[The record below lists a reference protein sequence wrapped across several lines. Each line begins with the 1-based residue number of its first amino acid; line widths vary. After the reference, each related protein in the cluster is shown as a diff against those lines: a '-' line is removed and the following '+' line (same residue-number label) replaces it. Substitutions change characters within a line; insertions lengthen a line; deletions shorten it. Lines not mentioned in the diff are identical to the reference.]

1 MRRNYLSGG
10 AIKTTSTP
18 YLMNPIK
25 KKPLPTEINTG
36 IAGRKKP
43 IMSKE
48 RFIGLRNKG
57 LSLEQIQK
65 FESGYVP
72 KKQNFLQRRTELD
85 TKHAETYKPTF
96 PIQAGQETLLSAPL
110 KAVGNIPSSA
120 FQLGKAITGAV
131 TKPVETIK
139 GLGGLVSGI
148 VQKGAEKVITAF
160 EPKLKEPLKQ
170 VPETEEGEM
179 AKMVGQS
186 LKQRYGSLDAVQRTV
201 GNDPVGFALDV
212 LATAQA
218 GASAAGKTSQLNRA
232 IAKTGQAGA
241 KAIQKIAKPI
251 SKITKPIRKIPEELI
266 TGTIGTLTGKGTEVF
281 KQALKPTN
289 EFFDAIRGKTSG
301 SKIVD
306 IADEGFKQIQSQ
318 RNKQYV
324 DDIGR
329 ISKNNPKALDISPVT
344 NSVDDILKQFNIK
357 RTADGLDLSRS
368 ALVDKAKTIES
379 LVNNIDDWGTKIGD
393 RSIKG
398 VDMLK
403 QQIGSFYSNDPQLN
417 KLVSSFYNKTKGVL
431 SDVPEYSKAMGK
443 YEGYSKFINELKF
456 SLGTGKNLT
465 IEQKLTKIRQLL
477 SDNKDYRR
485 VLAQEFKTMTNKDL
499 LQMVS
504 GYQLRPFS
512 PSGLGKFI
520 TVGSGA
526 GFGMA
531 GNIPAL
537 IGTAMGSSPRIM
549 GELLSTIGITG
560 QKSKMIINALGN
572 IKSTAIPT
580 AGLLRR
586 VIQKKD

>member
-218 GASAAGKTSQLNRA
+218 GASAAGKTKQLNQL
-232 IAKTGQAGA
+232 ISKTGKAGA
-241 KAIQKIAKPI
+241 KVVKAVTEPIA
-251 SKITKPIRKIPEELI
+251 KITKPIRKLPEELI
-266 TGTIGTLTGKGTEVF
+266 TGAIGKVTGKGQEAF
-281 KQALKPTN
+281 KQALKPRK
-289 EFFDAIRGKTSG
+289 EYYDAIRGKTTG
-301 SKIVD
+301 SEISRVAK
-306 IADEGFKQIQSQ
+306 EGL
-318 RNKQYV
+318 
-324 DDIGR
+324 DDISRARGKEYT
-329 ISKNNPKALDISPVT
+329 SAMKNMAKTNTKSYDISPVRNT
-344 NSVDDILKQFNIK
+344 LSQTLDDFGIK
-357 RTADGLDLSRS
+357 VTDEGLDFSRS
-368 ALVDKAKTIES
+368 S
-379 LVNNIDDWGTKIGD
+379 LAGQEKKVEAIVNNIDDWGATKGD
-393 RSIKG
+393 RSVAG
-398 VDMLK
+398 LDTLK
-403 QQIGSFYSNDPQLN
+403 RRLRGFRGTDPTMN
-417 KLVSSFYNKTKGVL
+417 AFVEKVNSSVRNIL
-431 SDVPEYSKAMGK
+431 DDIPEYSQAMKK
-443 YEGYSKFINELKF
+443 YGDYSDFINEMKKSF
-456 SLGTGKNLT
+456 GVGRNLSDDQ
-465 IEQKLTKIRQLL
+465 IMTKVKQML
-477 SDNKDYRR
+477 SDNQQYKRQ
-485 VLAQEFKTMTNKDL
+485 LSAEFKTMTGKDL
-499 LQMVS
+499 TQMIS
-504 GYQLRPFS
+504 GYQLRPFA
-512 PSGLGKFI
+512 PSGIGGI
-520 TVGSGA
+520 VGTVGG
-526 GFGMA
+526 
-531 GNIPAL
+531 
-537 IGTAMGSSPRIM
+537 IGLGIGSANLPVIIGSLVGTSPRLW
-549 GELLSTIGITG
+549 GELLGAIGVTGEKAKTIM
-560 QKSKMIINALGN
+560 SALGKTKAN
-572 IKSTAIPT
+572 VVPATSLIKRAKPN
-580 AGLLRR
+580 
-586 VIQKKD
+586 D